1 MKKNFKEWLIAALKR
16 AIRTFAQA
24 VIGVLGTNYVR
35 FNEVDWIGALSIG
48 LTAFIISI
56 LMSLTGL
63 PEVPDED
70 IKVKQIKN
78 KK

>member
-63 PEVPDED
+63 PEVPDEE
-70 IKVKQIKN
+70 IKVKQIK
-78 KK
+78 K

>member
-1 MKKNFKEWLIAALKR
+1 MNKKNFKEWLVAALKR

-35 FNEVDWIGALSIG
+35 FNEVDWVGALSIG

-56 LMSLTGL
+56 LMSISGL
-63 PEVPDED
+63 PEVKE
-70 IKVKQIKN
+70 
-78 KK
+78 

>member
-1 MKKNFKEWLIAALKR
+1 MNRNNFKKWVIASLKR

-35 FNEVDWIGALSIG
+35 FSEVDWIGALSVG

-63 PEVPDED
+63 PEVPEEEVK
-70 IKVKQIKN
+70 IKKVEN
-78 KK
+78 K

>member
-1 MKKNFKEWLIAALKR
+1 MKNNFKEWVIAALKR

-63 PEVPDED
+63 PEVPEEE
-70 IKVKQIKN
+70 IEK
-78 KK
+78 